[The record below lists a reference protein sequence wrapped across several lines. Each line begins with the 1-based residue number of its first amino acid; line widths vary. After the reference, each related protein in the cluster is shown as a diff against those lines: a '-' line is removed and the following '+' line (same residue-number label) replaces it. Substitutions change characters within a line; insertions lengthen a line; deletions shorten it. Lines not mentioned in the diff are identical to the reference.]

1 MMYINLQLT
10 CDKNVTERVFYFYF
24 DAVSGCEEVVS
35 HRNGPGFFEDK
46 ACIFESHLGPWL
58 DCKSSIFRARTIF
71 SSDEVG
77 PRRVSAGVGC
87 TKLLVSALG
96 WLK

>member
-35 HRNGPGFFEDK
+35 HRNGPGFFED
-46 ACIFESHLGPWL
+46 
-58 DCKSSIFRARTIF
+58 
-71 SSDEVG
+71 
-77 PRRVSAGVGC
+77 
-87 TKLLVSALG
+87 
-96 WLK
+96 